1 MIRKFILNRLD
12 KEERRLGA
20 SLDYLRHILRVS
32 LSAFFKFAKIMPLAT
47 YRKALPVDTY
57 CVARL
62 VATQHED
69 CGSCVQVEVNL
80 AKADRVALDTIRATL
95 DGNVEVLSEQLA
107 DVYRFTEAVVRVTGD
122 DDVLREKVRQHYG
135 EGGLVELTLAIA
147 SCRVFPTTK
156 RALGYAKSCSLVQID
171 V

>member
-1 MIRKFILNRLD
+1 MIRRFILYRLD

-47 YRKALPVDTY
+47 YRKTLPVDAY
-57 CVARL
+57 SVARL

-69 CGSCVQVEVNL
+69 CGSCLQIEVNL
-80 AKADRVALDTIRATL
+80 AKSEGVSRDTIRATL
-95 DGNVEVLSEQLA
+95 NGEVEALSEQLA
-107 DVYRFTEAVVRVTGD
+107 DVYRFAEAVVRATD
-122 DDVLREKVRQHYG
+122 DDVVLREKVNQHYG
-135 EGGLVELTLAIA
+135 DGGLVELALAIA

-156 RALGYAKSCSLVQID
+156 RALGYAKSCRLVQID